1 MTEKTYLCSVIV
13 SEIFLSLGNAFMTFR
28 DNLDGC
34 QYRNNEHL
42 EDMIMNILMQNN
54 VISDPAYLPLIRELI
69 GAAISEPALYA
80 DWTLDDEEFFSE
92 QLHLD
97 LSGYDEF
104 SL

>member
-1 MTEKTYLCSVIV
+1 M
-13 SEIFLSLGNAFMTFR
+13 NFR

-34 QYRNNEHL
+34 QYRDNEHL

-54 VISDPAYLPLIRELI
+54 VISDPTYLPLIRELI

-80 DWTLDDEEFFSE
+80 DWTLDDKELFSE
-92 QLHLD
+92 KLHLD